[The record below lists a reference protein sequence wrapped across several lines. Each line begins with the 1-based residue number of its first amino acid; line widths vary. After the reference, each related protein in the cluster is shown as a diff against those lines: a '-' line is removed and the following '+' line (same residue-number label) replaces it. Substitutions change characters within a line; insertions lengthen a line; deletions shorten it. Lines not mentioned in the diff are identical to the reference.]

1 MKPMVWVRALAAL
14 SQGAAAKEN
23 TYLEEL
29 VSSHENASRGSASDE
44 KAKKRSEPI
53 ELC

>member
-1 MKPMVWVRALAAL
+1 MKAMVWVRALAAL

-23 TYLEEL
+23 MYLEEL
-29 VSSHENASRGSASDE
+29 VSSHENASGGSASE
-44 KAKKRSEPI
+44 GKAKKRSEPI